1 MISSTTNERI
11 KWIRALQARKRA
23 RRDAGAFVL
32 EGKRMAQEVIQAAAP
47 VHLILHAE
55 DLTAEEQSLVKSLAK
70 LGGEVL
76 AATQRVIRV
85 CSDTESPQRILLALP
100 IPNLALHHPLEF
112 ALVLDRIGDPGNLGA
127 ILRTAQA
134 VGVHAVFLTQ
144 GSVDPYNPKV
154 VRAAM
159 GAHLHLPL
167 RVLPED
173 EILGCLDGLPIRVAQ
188 ARQGIPYHQ
197 IDWTEPTALVVGSES
212 HGPSEVWLEPAMQA
226 VHIPMP
232 GGFESLNAAI
242 ATAVLL
248 FEIVRQREVG

>member
-11 KWIRALQARKRA
+11 KWVRTLQGKRRA

-32 EGKRMAQEVIQAAAP
+32 EGKRMAQEVIQAAVP
-47 VHLILHAE
+47 VQMVLHAE
-55 DLTAEEQSLVKSLAK
+55 ALTSEEQNLVASLSA

-76 AATQRVIRV
+76 AASQQVIRA
-85 CSDTESPQRILLALP
+85 CSDTESPQQILMVLPMPELALP
-100 IPNLALHHPLEF
+100 APLDL
-112 ALVLDRIGDPGNLGA
+112 ALVLDRIADPGNLGT

-134 VGVHAVFLTQ
+134 VGVSAVFLTE

-159 GAHLHLPL
+159 GAHLRLPL
-167 RVLPED
+167 RVLTE
-173 EILGCLDGLPIRVAQ
+173 EELLRCLEGLPIRVAQ
-188 ARQGIPYHQ
+188 SGQGTAYHQ
-197 IDWTEPTALVVGSES
+197 VDWSSPTALVVGSES
-212 HGPSEVWLEPAMQA
+212 HGPSKGWTGPGMQA
-226 VHIPMP
+226 VQIPMP

-248 FEIVRQREVG
+248 FEIVRQREVQ